1 MPLSSRQYAA
11 CMTEHAL
18 HCFGGKPEL
27 PRSQGGG
34 GMMHESS
41 VSRCWMYSLG
51 MLHYRRKT
59 PPCSPHLHAAATST
73 HSAGDESH
81 DLRPA
86 GPCMTDAQP
95 MPSAATALF
104 REALHEPKQAT
115 SSTRLQSDQTPSA
128 RASGSPEP
136 GPTAGR
142 GPRAAYNGPRASYN
156 SPVATLCDDR
166 SGLGRDRGVGEEQR
180 RQGLAQRGRQVSR
193 QGRAGG
199 SRAGSN
205 VPLHAAAASTPPVD
219 SEQFGFVRLA
229 ASRYTGWLLSRVMS
243 PPAASA

>member
-1 MPLSSRQYAA
+1 MFSH
-11 CMTEHAL
+11 T
-18 HCFGGKPEL
+18 
-27 PRSQGGG
+27 
-34 GMMHESS
+34 
-41 VSRCWMYSLG
+41 LG
-51 MLHYRRKT
+51 MLQRRRKT

-73 HSAGDESH
+73 YSADDEGH

-86 GPCMTDAQP
+86 GPCIGEAQP
-95 MPSAATALF
+95 MPSAATVLF

-205 VPLHAAAASTPPVD
+205 VPLHAAAASTPPMD

>member
-1 MPLSSRQYAA
+1 MSLSWRQYAV

-115 SSTRLQSDQTPSA
+115 SSTRLHCNQTPSA

-136 GPTAGR
+136 VQTAGR
-142 GPRAAYNGPRASYN
+142 GPRAAYNDPRAAYNGPVAAYN
-156 SPVATLCDDR
+156 SPVATPCDDQ
-166 SGLGRDRGVGEEQR
+166 SVLGRDRGAGEEEWV
-180 RQGLAQRGRQVSR
+180 QGLAQRGRQVSR
-193 QGRAGG
+193 RGG
-199 SRAGSN
+199 SRAGSSMH
-205 VPLHAAAASTPPVD
+205 LHTAAISTPPLD

-229 ASRYTGWLLSRVMS
+229 ASR
-243 PPAASA
+243 